1 MEVVADNCS
10 PISTKPRK
18 ALEVVAGVSISSEFA
33 FCADTVPGLEE
44 YGVVPRLEEYG
55 VVPGLKTVPGL
66 EEYGVV
72 PGLKTV
78 QGLEEYGDVLLD
90 CTSLLVMFWSL
101 GVSVSLTNCKL
112 AVPAECWP
120 LIENG

>member
-18 ALEVVAGVSISSEFA
+18 ALEVVAGVSLSSEFA
-33 FCADTVPGLEE
+33 FCAD
-44 YGVVPRLEEYG
+44 
-55 VVPGLKTVPGL
+55 TVPGL

-78 QGLEEYGDVLLD
+78 QGLEEYGGVLLD
-90 CTSLLVMFWSL
+90 CTSLLVNVL
-101 GVSVSLTNCKL
+101 VTRSVCF
-112 AVPAECWP
+112 AH
-120 LIENG
+120 